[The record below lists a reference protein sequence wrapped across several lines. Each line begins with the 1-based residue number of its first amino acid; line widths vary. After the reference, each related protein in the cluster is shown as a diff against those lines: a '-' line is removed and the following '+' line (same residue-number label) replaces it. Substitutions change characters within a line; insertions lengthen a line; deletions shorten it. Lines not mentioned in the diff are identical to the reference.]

1 MTALITVVV
10 PVYKEQPVV
19 LKSLRDWILENNFE
33 TCQWII
39 VSAFDDPLSAIDW
52 PSGVICVTSERGR
65 ANQMNAGAAQ
75 ATSNWLL
82 FLHADTRLAPGWV
95 DEICKFPMSKDI
107 WGAFSPAID
116 ATGFFYRLAER
127 WGRWRSSVL
136 QIPYGDQAIFI
147 NRSLFSE
154 IGTFDEQAGFMEE
167 LDLARRLSKRGI
179 SPNILT
185 LKAVTSNRRWQTH
198 GRLFYSSRNLLLF
211 ALFMLGVPR
220 KLLKNLY

>member
-10 PVYKEQPVV
+10 PVYKEQPLV

-39 VSAFDDPLSAIDW
+39 VSAFDDLLPAIDW
-52 PSGVICVTSERGR
+52 PSGVICITSERGR

-82 FLHADTRLAPGWV
+82 FLHADTRLAHGWV
-95 DEICKFPMSKDI
+95 DEICKLSASKDI

-116 ATGFFYRLAER
+116 ATGFFYRLAEC

-179 SPNILT
+179 PPNILT
-185 LKAVTSNRRWQTH
+185 FKAVTSNRRWQTH
-198 GRLFYSSRNLLLF
+198 GTLFYSSRNLLLF

-220 KLLKNLY
+220 KLLKTLY